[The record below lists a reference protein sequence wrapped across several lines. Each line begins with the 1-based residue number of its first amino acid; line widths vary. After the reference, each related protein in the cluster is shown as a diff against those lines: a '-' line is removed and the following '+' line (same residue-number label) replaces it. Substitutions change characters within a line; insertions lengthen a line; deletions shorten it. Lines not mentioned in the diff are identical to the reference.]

1 MGSSRLTRLEISYEY
16 PIDFVGNTAELSTK
30 SFVQMIRIAIVEDNN
45 TLRSSLESM
54 FNRTEGMRCV
64 ASLNNLLNVISEVGS
79 TLPDVILM
87 DIGLPNISG
96 IEGVRTV
103 KAHFPGILILMFTVF
118 DDDEKIFDA
127 IRAGASG
134 YLLKK
139 TPPAEIVEAVRD
151 LYRGGAPMTSSI
163 ARRVIQSF
171 QAAPST
177 IVEDYQLTVREN
189 EILYSLVDGLSYKKI
204 ADKHCVSIST
214 IRTHICNIYNKL
226 HVNSKAEAVARV
238 LSPRK

>member
-1 MGSSRLTRLEISYEY
+1 
-16 PIDFVGNTAELSTK
+16 
-30 SFVQMIRIAIVEDNN
+30 MIKVAIVEDNN
-45 TLRSSLESM
+45 TLRNSLESL
-54 FNRTEGMRCV
+54 FNRTEGMRCA
-64 ASLNNLLNVISEVGS
+64 ASLNNLLNVVSEIGS
-79 TLPDVILM
+79 SQPDIVLM

-103 KAHFPGILILMFTVF
+103 KANFPGIQVMMFTVF

-139 TPPAEIVEAVRD
+139 TPPEEIIQAIRD
-151 LYRGGAPMTSSI
+151 LYQGGAPMTASI

-177 IVEDYQLTVREN
+177 IVQDYQLTVREN

-204 ADKHCVSIST
+204 ADKYCVSIST

-226 HVNSKAEAVARV
+226 HVNSKAEAVAKV
-238 LSPRK
+238 LSPRR

>member
-1 MGSSRLTRLEISYEY
+1 M
-16 PIDFVGNTAELSTK
+16 
-30 SFVQMIRIAIVEDNN
+30 EDNSA
-45 TLRSSLESM
+45 LRSSLESL
-54 FNRTEGMRCV
+54 FNRTEGMRTV
-64 ASLNNLLNVISEVGS
+64 ASLTNLLNVVSEVGAAQ
-79 TLPDVILM
+79 PDIIFM

-103 KAHFPGILILMFTVF
+103 KTHFPEVQVLMFTVF

-139 TPPAEIVEAVRD
+139 TPPVEIVEAVRE

-163 ARRVIQSF
+163 ARRVIHSF
-171 QAAPST
+171 QGAPST
-177 IVEDYQLTVREN
+177 VVEDYRLTVREN
-189 EILYSLVDGLSYKKI
+189 EILYSLVDGLSYKRI
-204 ADKHCVSIST
+204 ADKYCVSIST
-214 IRTHICNIYNKL
+214 IRTHICNIYHKL

-238 LSPRK
+238 LRK

>member
-1 MGSSRLTRLEISYEY
+1 
-16 PIDFVGNTAELSTK
+16 
-30 SFVQMIRIAIVEDNN
+30 MIRIAIVEDNN

-54 FNRTEGMRCV
+54 FNRTDGMRCV
-64 ASLNNLLNVISEVGS
+64 ASLNNLLNVISEIGA

-103 KAHFPGILILMFTVF
+103 KAHFPGIQILMFTVF

-151 LYRGGAPMTSSI
+151 LYRGGAPMTDSI

-177 IVEDYQLTVREN
+177 TVEDYQLTVREN

-204 ADKHCVSIST
+204 ADKYCVSIST
-214 IRTHICNIYNKL
+214 IRTHICNIYHKL

-238 LSPRK
+238 LSPKK

>member
-1 MGSSRLTRLEISYEY
+1 
-16 PIDFVGNTAELSTK
+16 
-30 SFVQMIRIAIVEDNN
+30 MIKIAIVEDNN
-45 TLRSSLESM
+45 ALRSSLESL

-64 ASLNNLLNVISEVGS
+64 ASLNNLLNVISEVGAAN
-79 TLPDVILM
+79 PEIILM

-103 KAHFPGILILMFTVF
+103 KTHFPNIQILMFTVF

-139 TPPAEIVEAVRD
+139 TPPAEIIQAVRD
-151 LYRGGAPMTSSI
+151 LYQGGAPMTSSI

-171 QAAPST
+171 QAVPTT
-177 IVEDYQLTVREN
+177 IVEDYRLTVREN

-204 ADKHCVSIST
+204 ADKYCVSIST
-214 IRTHICNIYNKL
+214 IRTHICNIYHKL

-238 LSPRK
+238 LGPKR

>member
-1 MGSSRLTRLEISYEY
+1 
-16 PIDFVGNTAELSTK
+16 
-30 SFVQMIRIAIVEDNN
+30 MIKVAIVEDNN
-45 TLRSSLESM
+45 TLRNSLESL

-64 ASLNNLLNVISEVGS
+64 ASLNNLLNVVSEIGS
-79 TLPDVILM
+79 SQPDIVLM

-103 KAHFPGILILMFTVF
+103 KSNFPRIQVMMFTVF

-139 TPPAEIVEAVRD
+139 TPPEEIIQAIRD
-151 LYRGGAPMTSSI
+151 LYQGGAPMTASI

-177 IVEDYQLTVREN
+177 IVQDYQLTVREN

-204 ADKHCVSIST
+204 ADKYCVSIST

-226 HVNSKAEAVARV
+226 HVNSKAEAVAKV
-238 LSPRK
+238 LSPRR

>member
-1 MGSSRLTRLEISYEY
+1 
-16 PIDFVGNTAELSTK
+16 
-30 SFVQMIRIAIVEDNN
+30 MIKVAIVEDNN
-45 TLRSSLESM
+45 TLRNSLESL
-54 FNRTEGMRCV
+54 FNRTEGMRCA
-64 ASLNNLLNVISEVGS
+64 ASLNNLLNVVSEIGS
-79 TLPDVILM
+79 SQPDIVLM

-103 KAHFPGILILMFTVF
+103 KSNFPRIQVMMFTVF

-139 TPPAEIVEAVRD
+139 TPPEEIIQAIRD
-151 LYRGGAPMTSSI
+151 LYQGGAPMTASI

-177 IVEDYQLTVREN
+177 IVQDYQLTVREN

-204 ADKHCVSIST
+204 ADKYCVSIST

-226 HVNSKAEAVARV
+226 HVNSKAEAVAKV
-238 LSPRK
+238 LSPGR

>member
-1 MGSSRLTRLEISYEY
+1 
-16 PIDFVGNTAELSTK
+16 
-30 SFVQMIRIAIVEDNN
+30 MIKVAIVEDNN
-45 TLRSSLESM
+45 TLRNSLESL

-64 ASLNNLLNVISEVGS
+64 ASLNNLLNVVSEIGS
-79 TLPDVILM
+79 SMPDIVLM

-103 KAHFPGILILMFTVF
+103 KANFPQIQVMMFTVF

-139 TPPAEIVEAVRD
+139 TPPEEIIQAIRD
-151 LYRGGAPMTSSI
+151 LYQGGAPMTASI

-177 IVEDYQLTVREN
+177 VVEDYQLTVREN

-204 ADKHCVSIST
+204 ADKYCVSIST
-214 IRTHICNIYNKL
+214 IRTHICNIYHKL
-226 HVNSKAEAVARV
+226 HVNSKAEAVAKV
-238 LSPRK
+238 LSPRR

>member
-1 MGSSRLTRLEISYEY
+1 
-16 PIDFVGNTAELSTK
+16 
-30 SFVQMIRIAIVEDNN
+30 MIKVAIVEDNN
-45 TLRSSLESM
+45 TLRNSLESL

-64 ASLNNLLNVISEVGS
+64 ASLNNLLNVVSEIRS
-79 TLPDVILM
+79 SMPDIVLM

-103 KAHFPGILILMFTVF
+103 KANFPGIQVMMFTVF

-139 TPPAEIVEAVRD
+139 TPPEEIIQAIRD
-151 LYRGGAPMTSSI
+151 LYQGGAPMTASI

-171 QAAPST
+171 QASPST
-177 IVEDYQLTVREN
+177 VVEDYQLTVREN

-204 ADKHCVSIST
+204 ADKYCVSIST
-214 IRTHICNIYNKL
+214 IRTHICNIYHKL
-226 HVNSKAEAVARV
+226 HVNSKAEAVAKV
-238 LSPRK
+238 LSPPRPHKKA

>member
-1 MGSSRLTRLEISYEY
+1 
-16 PIDFVGNTAELSTK
+16 
-30 SFVQMIRIAIVEDNN
+30 MIRIAIVEDNN

-64 ASLNNLLNVISEVGS
+64 ASMSNLLNVVSVVGS
-79 TLPDVILM
+79 ALPDIILM

-103 KAHFPGILILMFTVF
+103 KTHFPAIQILMFTVF
-118 DDDEKIFDA
+118 DDDENIFDA
-127 IRAGASG
+127 IRTGASG

-139 TPPAEIVEAVRD
+139 TPPDEIVQAVRD
-151 LYRGGAPMTSSI
+151 LHLGGAPMTASI

-177 IVEDYQLTVREN
+177 LVEDYRLTVREN

-204 ADKHCVSIST
+204 ADKYFVSIST
-214 IRTHICNIYNKL
+214 IRTHICNIYGKL
-226 HVNSKAEAVARV
+226 HVNSKAGAVARV
-238 LSPRK
+238 LSPKKPN

>member
-1 MGSSRLTRLEISYEY
+1 
-16 PIDFVGNTAELSTK
+16 
-30 SFVQMIRIAIVEDNN
+30 MIKIAIVEDNN
-45 TLRSSLESM
+45 TLRSSLESL

-64 ASLNNLLNVISEVGS
+64 ASLNNLLNVISEVGAAN
-79 TLPDVILM
+79 PEIILM

-103 KAHFPGILILMFTVF
+103 KTHFPNIQILMFTVF

-139 TPPAEIVEAVRD
+139 TPPAEIIQAVRD
-151 LYRGGAPMTSSI
+151 LYQGGAPMTSSI

-171 QAAPST
+171 QAAPTT
-177 IVEDYQLTVREN
+177 IVKDYQLTVREN

-204 ADKHCVSIST
+204 ADKYCVSIST

-238 LSPRK
+238 LGPKR

>member
-1 MGSSRLTRLEISYEY
+1 
-16 PIDFVGNTAELSTK
+16 
-30 SFVQMIRIAIVEDNN
+30 MIKIAMVEDNDA
-45 TLRSSLESM
+45 LRASLSGL

-64 ASLNNLLNVISEVGS
+64 ASLSNLLNVTTEIGS
-79 TLPDVILM
+79 TLPDIILM

-103 KAHFPGILILMFTVF
+103 KTHFPAILILMFTVF
-118 DDDEKIFDA
+118 DDDDNVFDA

-139 TPPAEIVEAVRD
+139 TPPDEIVQAVRD
-151 LYRGGAPMTSSI
+151 LSLGGAPMTASI

-177 IVEDYQLTVREN
+177 IIQDYRLTVRED
-189 EILYSLVDGLSYKKI
+189 EILHSLVEGMSYKKI
-204 ADKHCVSIST
+204 ADKHFLSIST
-214 IRTHICNIYNKL
+214 IRTHICNIYHKL

-238 LSPRK
+238 LGPRRPH

>member
-1 MGSSRLTRLEISYEY
+1 
-16 PIDFVGNTAELSTK
+16 
-30 SFVQMIRIAIVEDNN
+30 MIKLAIVEDN
-45 TLRSSLESM
+45 TALRHSLESL
-54 FNRTEGMRCV
+54 FNRTEGMRCI
-64 ASLNNLLNVISEVGS
+64 ASLGNLMNVVGEIGS
-79 TLPDVILM
+79 TLPDIVLM

-103 KAHFPGILILMFTVF
+103 KSNFPQIQVMMFTVF

-139 TPPAEIVEAVRD
+139 TPPAEIVQAIRD
-151 LYRGGAPMTSSI
+151 LYHGGAPMTASI

-171 QAAPST
+171 QSEPPT
-177 IVEDYQLTVREN
+177 TREDYQLTVREN

-204 ADKHCVSIST
+204 ADKYCVSIST
-214 IRTHICNIYNKL
+214 IRTHICNIYHKL
-226 HVNSKAEAVARV
+226 HVNSKAEAVAKV
-238 LSPRK
+238 LSPGRGR